1 MEEGQGLKHLDQDLP
16 DGVDVEPFV
25 VLALYEA
32 VQIEAEHF
40 GHDADVAPELEV
52 PLDLDDVLVGGGVVA
67 DNLQDF
73 DF

>member
-1 MEEGQGLKHLDQDLP
+1 VEEGQSLKHLNQDLP

-40 GHDADVAPELEV
+40 GHDADVAPEFEV
-52 PLDLDDVLVGGGVVA
+52 PLNLDDIFVGRGVVA